1 MIKPKTRKEV
11 FMDAI
16 AKGKKPAIAPL
27 TREEVLMAEHAERE
41 ASGGGGSAALV
52 ITLQRGGKVE
62 ANMPFSEAHNSV
74 ISGASPMLINYR
86 TGSPE
91 IYYFKGAYFEDE
103 YLSVKFGSPG
113 ANEMTV
119 NYNSSGSLYEPEEEA

>member
-16 AKGKKPAIAPL
+16 AKGKKPTIEPL

-52 ITLQRGGKVE
+52 ITLQRGGAVE
-62 ANMPFSEAHNSV
+62 ANMPFNEAHNSV
-74 ISGASPMLINYR
+74 LSGASPMLINYQA
-86 TGSPE
+86 GIPE
-91 IYYFKGAYFEDE
+91 IWYFKGGLFGDN
-103 YLSVKFGSPG
+103 YLSVMFGSRG
-113 ANEMTV
+113 GNEKDI
-119 NYNSSGSLYEPEEEA
+119 YYSASGSLYEQEEEG